1 MAKGDHIYVDKGLF
15 DHHGIDCGDG
25 TVIHYSGSIKGGM
38 NKIIRVSKSTFAKG
52 KQIRTKIY
60 QKKYSPDE
68 IVNRAERRLK
78 KSHTEGYD
86 VLFNNCE
93 HFAYDCTTGEPDSWQ
108 VINAGAGVAGFG
120 AAGAVLGTATT
131 QVAAGGIL
139 GLVGFTTTVAAFPLA
154 AVLGGA
160 AATGLAV
167 YKVAKWIDN
176 SDSKS

>member
-1 MAKGDHIYVDKGLF
+1 MAKGDHIYVDYGF
-15 DHHGIDCGDG
+15 YDHHGIDCGDG
-25 TVIHYSGSIKGGM
+25 TVIHLSKTSHRIT
-38 NKIIRVSKSTFAKG
+38 RVSKSTFAQG

-68 IVNRAERRLK
+68 IVKRAERRLK
-78 KSHTEGYD
+78 RSQTGEYNL
-86 VLFNNCE
+86 VFNNCE
-93 HFAYDCTTGEPDSWQ
+93 SFAYDCTTGEPDSWQ
-108 VINAGAGVAGFG
+108 VNNANAGVAGAV
-120 AAGAVLGTATT
+120 AAGTVLGTATT